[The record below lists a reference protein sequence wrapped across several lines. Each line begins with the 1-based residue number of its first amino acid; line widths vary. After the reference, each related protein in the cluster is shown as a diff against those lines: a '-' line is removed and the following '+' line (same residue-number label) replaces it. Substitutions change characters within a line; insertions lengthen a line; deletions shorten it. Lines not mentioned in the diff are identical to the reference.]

1 MKSYRLLLIS
11 FSMMFSASAMADAF
25 YCGTHIIDEN
35 SNQTEVLEHC
45 GEPDNKQ
52 FEQWTYARGEE
63 PDMLIHFEADGTIN
77 RIEELTE

>member
-25 YCGTHIIDEN
+25 YCGTHIIDDN

-52 FEQWTYARGEE
+52 FEQWLYARGEE

>member
-1 MKSYRLLLIS
+1 MKSYRLLFIS

-35 SNQTEVLEHC
+35 SNQTQVLEHC

-52 FEQWTYARGEE
+52 IEQWLYARGEE